1 MYVFVLVTHKKVY
14 TREKQMNYQ
23 KFFLPSFNEFS
34 QLTIASETNN
44 TKSDHNKT
52 IQRVTTKY
60 HRMPLC
66 AGNSQLIHIQ
76 HSYPVSTPRKITQA
90 HRKMEHTNQDGLF
103 SRGFHVFEVNNITSW
118 WLI

>member
-23 KFFLPSFNEFS
+23 NSFPQVLTSSHSLQLPLS
-34 QLTIASETNN
+34 
-44 TKSDHNKT
+44 NKT
-52 IQRVTTKY
+52 IQRVTTEY
-60 HRMPLC
+60 HRMPLR

-76 HSYPVSTPRKITQA
+76 HSYTVSTLRKTAQGCTEKWSILI
-90 HRKMEHTNQDGLF
+90 KDSLF